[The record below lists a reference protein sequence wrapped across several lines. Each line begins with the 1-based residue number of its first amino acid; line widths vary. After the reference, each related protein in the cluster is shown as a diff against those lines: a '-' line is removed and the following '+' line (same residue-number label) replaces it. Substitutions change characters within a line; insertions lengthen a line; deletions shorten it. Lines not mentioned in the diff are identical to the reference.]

1 MTTSLPCAPE
11 RHPSNLQFYHRFR
24 CLLKQKIA
32 GLSRKI
38 EGSGKRKLEGFDF
51 HLLKPGEAADVFLK
65 LFSGFFE
72 MLSWSWRTI
81 MKATLWWLLLYSIV
95 WGKSRWFWETAPC
108 FPAIRSPKD
117 GGDLSNHYYV
127 CHMASDLPMWHGQK
141 SQISKAISWLPIR
154 SILPLGLA
162 WFQAWLGSQVVGDG
176 FVSPRI
182 GWDIFVPTQ
191 WWTQVPGDKE
201 IPWWI
206 HGTGGA
212 YTVYAY
218 IWWTKNLW
226 FSCRYIYRTS
236 PMDLVRKKLETLLQK
251 TPVGQWQMKVYDGFR
266 QGFWWWLASF
276 VNGRM

>member
-1 MTTSLPCAPE
+1 MFSSNKITKRWWRFVQSLLCLSHGIRLTHVTWPKITD
-11 RHPSNLQFYHRFR
+11 LQGHF
-24 CLLKQKIA
+24 
-32 GLSRKI
+32 
-38 EGSGKRKLEGFDF
+38 
-51 HLLKPGEAADVFLK
+51 
-65 LFSGFFE
+65 
-72 MLSWSWRTI
+72 
-81 MKATLWWLLLYSIV
+81 
-95 WGKSRWFWETAPC
+95 
-108 FPAIRSPKD
+108 
-117 GGDLSNHYYV
+117 
-127 CHMASDLPMWHGQK
+127 MASNKIHLPTG
-141 SQISKAISWLPIR
+141 
-154 SILPLGLA
+154 LGLES
-162 WFQAWLGSQVVGDG
+162 LESSQVVGDG

-182 GWDIFVPTQ
+182 GWVIFVPTQ

-251 TPVGQWQMKVYDGFR
+251 TPGGQWQMKVYDGFK